1 MMMHLREAIEKNN
14 GTAVNRSLD
23 PAIRV
28 AHSGA
33 YVWEQTTRSYDV
45 HAVSATTGVSVPRY
59 MHVTL
64 DDAQRYVET
73 AWTSVSSGKAGASFV
88 GRIERLDP
96 TAWE

>member
-1 MMMHLREAIEKNN
+1 MMHLREAIEKNN

-33 YVWEQTTRSYDV
+33 YVWEQTTSSYDV
-45 HAVSATTGVSVPRY
+45 HAVSATTGVSMPWY
-59 MHVTL
+59 MQVTL

>member
-1 MMMHLREAIEKNN
+1 MMHLREALETNN

-23 PAIRV
+23 PGMRV

-33 YVWEQTTRSYDV
+33 YVWEQTTSSYDV
-45 HAVSATTGVSVPRY
+45 HAVSATTGVSMPRY

-73 AWTSVSSGKAGASFV
+73 AWTNAKAGASFV